1 MSLQKYVFT
10 YSKMFRLIRRKKCKE
25 KSRTYMITTVGLGW
39 ASLLG
44 KDRNYQ
50 ERSHRSEKNEHIERV
65 LKNIGTIVK
74 RTSVERTDIA

>member
-44 KDRNYQ
+44 KDRSFTSTNGII
-50 ERSHRSEKNEHIERV
+50 KNDP
-65 LKNIGTIVK
+65 IVQK
-74 RTSVERTDIA
+74 KTNT